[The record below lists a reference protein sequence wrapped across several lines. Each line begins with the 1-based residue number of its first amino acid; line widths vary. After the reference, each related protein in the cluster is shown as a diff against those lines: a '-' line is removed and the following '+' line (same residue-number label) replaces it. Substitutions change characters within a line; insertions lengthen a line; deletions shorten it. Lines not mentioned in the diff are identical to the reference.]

1 MEDLIKEFN
10 ECTKIMVF
18 EIEVQ
23 NIRTQEKDYVLFD
36 LEIRDSEIIATHEAL
51 TTEEQESNRI
61 AFKSIQLDEVFSLD
75 EHLQELHEECII
87 AILES
92 DFFTLTD

>member
-1 MEDLIKEFN
+1 MEDLTKEFN

-51 TTEEQESNRI
+51 TTEEQEGNLI
-61 AFKSIQLDEVFSLD
+61 AFKSIQLDEALSLD
-75 EHLQELHEECII
+75 EHLQELHEECIN